1 MAACYYRDS
10 SWKEDTRL
18 ADEMRKYVQQGLT
31 RQEMMSFLKRDFSQF
46 SWSIRTLDRWLRH
59 FGIFYTDKTVSLNE
73 VREAVA
79 K

>member
-31 RQEMMSFLKRDFSQF
+31 RQEMMSFLTRDFRQYSGA
-46 SWSIRTLDRWLRH
+46 SEPWITDYVILASSTLTKL
-59 FGIFYTDKTVSLNE
+59 YP
-73 VREAVA
+73 
-79 K
+79 